1 MNFWEPSVSETLYVI
16 ALFLFGAVLLAPFA
30 GWAPT
35 DDTNQRTDQ
44 SISAA
49 GNEPQAEKGN

>member
-35 DDTNQRTDQ
+35 DDTNHDHE
-44 SISAA
+44 AA
-49 GNEPQAEKGN
+49 GSEPQAEKGN